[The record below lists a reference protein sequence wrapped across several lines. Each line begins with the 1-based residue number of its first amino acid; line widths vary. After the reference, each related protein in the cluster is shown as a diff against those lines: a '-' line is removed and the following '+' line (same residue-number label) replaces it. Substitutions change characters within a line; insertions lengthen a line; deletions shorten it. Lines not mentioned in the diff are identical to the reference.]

1 MLLLLL
7 ASFLLP
13 ASGLLLSPYVQS
25 GRPGD
30 LALARALSRV
40 RLNHTALRTD
50 HTSTSE
56 TSETSEDRHASD
68 KNKSTDYG
76 YAGYFSVPAQHL
88 PAERLNHIYFW
99 YQPCTE
105 CADAS
110 SSPLLVWLQ
119 GGPGGPGTFGAM
131 TEIGNWWV
139 EDDGST
145 VERCF
150 SWCKKNSC
158 LFVDQPVEAGFS
170 YQTDVATGA
179 PITKLSRVDL
189 TDTSPAAMAQVHG
202 VLTQFLTVFP
212 ELKPAPLV
220 IAGESYGGLYTPNL
234 GVLLAKDPDINFV
247 KLAVGDPCINGK
259 YQWGTYADTL
269 YGMGVLM
276 KDEREQ
282 IRAIMDRGVAKLQAF
297 EDGAGTCRD
306 AFKEW
311 NSVWDDDGHDSGTG
325 TDGLFT
331 SMTGSTMT
339 EDILM
344 TASPASFDN
353 FMLFFQRPEIAK
365 AFHIS
370 NFSKKVPLNQTLP
383 LEVYDAFV
391 DSGDF
396 CTNSSLQYAELLDA
410 GIDVMIYSSTVDPLL
425 GPPTTE
431 GGIDGI
437 MADARRI
444 GAPNGAAAK
453 LADAYYASKKTL
465 WAASSQEDQT
475 AGYAK
480 CAGGRGGGG
489 QQQRFCYVVVRNA
502 GHMTPAFQPR
512 ASLEMLGRFL
522 TDRSFDGKKGQ
533 CPASY
538 LPVCAQC
545 GGSGPFAG
553 AALPA
558 CAKKQRRDEL

>member
-1 MLLLLL
+1 MIRVLTL
-7 ASFLLP
+7 ALSLVS
-13 ASGLLLSPYVQS
+13 ASSQLLLSPYVQE
-25 GRPGD
+25 GK
-30 LALARALSRV
+30 LAEARALSQV
-40 RLNHTALRTD
+40 LV
-50 HTSTSE
+50 
-56 TSETSEDRHASD
+56 ED
-68 KNKSTDYG
+68 TDYG
-76 YAGYFSVPAQHL
+76 YAGYFSVPAQHSE
-88 PAERLNHIYFW
+88 ERLNHIYFW

-105 CADAS
+105 CTNQSDA
-110 SSPLLVWLQ
+110 PFLVWLQ

-139 EDDGST
+139 EDNGAT

-150 SWCKKNSC
+150 SWCKRNSC
-158 LFVDQPVEAGFS
+158 LFIDQPVEAGFS
-170 YQTDVATGA
+170 YQTEKATGK

-189 TDTSPAAMAQVHG
+189 TDTSPGAMSQVHG
-202 VLTQFLTVFP
+202 VLTQFLAVFP
-212 ELKPAPLV
+212 ELKTAPLV
-220 IAGESYGGLYTPNL
+220 VTGESYGGLYTPNL
-234 GVLLAKDPDINFV
+234 GVLLAKDPAINFV
-247 KLAVGDPCINGK
+247 KLAVGDPCINAQ

-269 YGMGVLM
+269 YGMGVVM

-282 IRAIMDRGVAKLQAF
+282 IRTIMNTGIEKLKSF
-297 EDGAGTCRD
+297 EAGTGTCRS
-306 AFKEW
+306 AFTEW

-325 TDGLFT
+325 TSGLFT
-331 SMTGSTMT
+331 TMTGSTMT

-344 TASPASFDN
+344 TESPAAFNN

-370 NFSKKVPLNQTLP
+370 NFTKRVPLNQTLP

-396 CTNSSLQYAELLDA
+396 CTNSSLQYAELLEA

-437 MADARRI
+437 MSDARRI
-444 GAPNGAAAK
+444 SPNGAAGK
-453 LADAYYASKKTL
+453 MADAYYASNKTL
-465 WAASSQEDQT
+465 WASSQDEQT

-480 CAGGRGGGG
+480 CGQLSAGGDD
-489 QQQRFCYVVVRNA
+489 QRFCYVVVRNA

-512 ASLEMLGRFL
+512 AALEMLGRFL
-522 TDRSFDGKKGQ
+522 ADLSFDGKSGQ

-538 LPVCAQC
+538 LPQCAQC

-553 AALPA
+553 ASLPA
-558 CAKKQRRDEL
+558 CHAGEVALIASDRATT

>member
-1 MLLLLL
+1 MFCLLSLALLLV
-7 ASFLLP
+7 ATTAQP
-13 ASGLLLSPYVQS
+13 LLLSPYIQE
-25 GRPGD
+25 GK
-30 LALARALSRV
+30 LEEARALSQV
-40 RLNHTALRTD
+40 LVEGN
-50 HTSTSE
+50 
-56 TSETSEDRHASD
+56 
-68 KNKSTDYG
+68 DYG
-76 YAGYFSVPAQHL
+76 YAGYFSVPAQHNKD
-88 PAERLNHIYFW
+88 RLNHIYFW

-105 CADAS
+105 CTNSNS
-110 SSPLLVWLQ
+110 SEAPFLVWLQ

-139 EDDGST
+139 KDNGT
-145 VERCF
+145 AVERCF

-170 YQTDVATGA
+170 YQTDIATGK

-189 TDTSPAAMAQVHG
+189 TDTSPAAMSQVHG

-220 IAGESYGGLYTPNL
+220 VTGESYGGLYTPNL
-234 GVLLAKDPDINFV
+234 GVLLAKDPAINFV
-247 KLAVGDPCINGK
+247 KLAVGDPCINAQ

-269 YGMGVLM
+269 YGMGVVM

-282 IRAIMDRGVAKLQAF
+282 IRTIMNRGIDKLKSF
-297 EDGAGTCRD
+297 EAGTGTCRS
-306 AFKEW
+306 AFSEW

-325 TDGLFT
+325 TSGLFT
-331 SMTGSTMT
+331 TMTGSTMT

-344 TASPASFDN
+344 TESPASFDN

-370 NFSKKVPLNQTLP
+370 NFTKRVPLNQTLP

-396 CTNSSLQYAELLDA
+396 CTNSSLQYAELLEA

-437 MADARRI
+437 MTDARRI
-444 GAPNGAAAK
+444 APNGIAGK
-453 LADAYYASKKTL
+453 MADAYYASRKTL
-465 WAASSQEDQT
+465 WASSQDDQT

-480 CAGGRGGGG
+480 CG
-489 QQQRFCYVVVRNA
+489 QLTADSGEDQRFCYVVVRNA

-512 ASLEMLGRFL
+512 AALEMLGRFL
-522 TDRSFDGKKGQ
+522 ADLSFDGKKGQ

-538 LPVCAQC
+538 LPQCAQC

-558 CAKKQRRDEL
+558 CNAKSELFPKLG

>member
-1 MLLLLL
+1 MLYLLLGCLLL
-7 ASFLLP
+7 ALSATAEPALLTP
-13 ASGLLLSPYVQS
+13 LVQA
-25 GRPGD
+25 GMID
-30 LALARALSRV
+30 QARALSAV
-40 RLNHTALRTD
+40 HHD
-50 HTSTSE
+50 
-56 TSETSEDRHASD
+56 D
-68 KNKSTDYG
+68 TDYG
-76 YAGYFSVPAQHL
+76 YAGYYSVPAQHNKD
-88 PAERLNHIYFW
+88 RLNHIYFW

-105 CADAS
+105 CTNS
-110 SSPLLVWLQ
+110 SEAPFLVWLQ

-139 EDDGST
+139 KDDAST
-145 VERCF
+145 VDRCF

-170 YQTDVATGA
+170 YQTDVATGK
-179 PITKLSRVDL
+179 PITKLAQVDL
-189 TDTSPAAMAQVHG
+189 TDTSPAAMSQVHN
-202 VLTQFLTVFP
+202 VLTQFLTTFP

-220 IAGESYGGLYTPNL
+220 ITGESYGGLYTPNL
-234 GVLLAKDPDINFV
+234 GVLLAQDPAINFV
-247 KLAVGDPCINGK
+247 KLAVGDPCINAQ

-282 IRAIMDRGVAKLQAF
+282 VRTIMNRGIAKLKLF
-297 EDGAGTCRD
+297 EEGTGTCRD

-325 TDGLFT
+325 TSGLFT
-331 SMTGSTMT
+331 TMTGSTMT
-339 EDILM
+339 EDVLM
-344 TASPASFDN
+344 TESPLSFNN
-353 FMLFFQRPEIAK
+353 FMLFFQRPEIAS

-370 NFSKKVPLNQTLP
+370 NFSKRVPLNQTLP

-396 CTNSSLQYAELLDA
+396 CTNSSLQYAQLLEA

-437 MADARRI
+437 MVDAKRV
-444 GAPNGAAAK
+444 AAAAGGGVAGK
-453 LADAYYASKKTL
+453 MADAYYASNKTL
-465 WAASSQEDQT
+465 WSTSQNHGQT

-480 CAGGRGGGG
+480 CATVDNANKVASSSSSSS
-489 QQQRFCYVVVRNA
+489 QQRFCYVVVRNA

-512 ASLEMLGRFL
+512 AALEMLGRFL
-522 TDRSFDGKKGQ
+522 EDLTFDGKAGLY
-533 CPASY
+533 PT
-538 LPVCAQC
+538 LPTCAQC

-553 AALPA
+553 TALPA
-558 CAKKQRRDEL
+558 CHAT